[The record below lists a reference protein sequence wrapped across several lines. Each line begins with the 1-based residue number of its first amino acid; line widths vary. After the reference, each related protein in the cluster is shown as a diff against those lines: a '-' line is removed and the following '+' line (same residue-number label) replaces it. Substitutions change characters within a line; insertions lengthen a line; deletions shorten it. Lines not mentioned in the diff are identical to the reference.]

1 MPPDARH
8 ERRIVVS
15 TGIVSVY
22 ECRAAVAPSF
32 RIRSKR
38 PEPGAFRPISR
49 CECARNRPRNESR
62 IASRERCGE
71 PLHESSI
78 RKTSF
83 ADGNAGGLPKGVF
96 RGMRTVAR
104 TVGGARLGRRRQC
117 GKPGRKHRFTGV
129 RQGFCRSDE
138 GGGIRGQF
146 AGNFQG
152 FFRPTPLSGSPPSV
166 RSSKARP
173 SDPVRMKSQSVCEPQ
188 IGETG
193 SNLLLHN
200 SSACFSRSPLP
211 THPVPRRLPTCPA
224 EPLSLRSSAGA
235 SARGAWPY

>member
-22 ECRAAVAPSF
+22 ECRAAVAAVAPPPSESV
-32 RIRSKR
+32 RNGRN
-38 PEPGAFRPISR
+38 PERFAPYPGA
-49 CECARNRPRNESR
+49 
-62 IASRERCGE
+62 
-71 PLHESSI
+71 
-78 RKTSF
+78 
-83 ADGNAGGLPKGVF
+83 NAPETDP
-96 RGMRTVAR
+96 GMRAVSL
-104 TVGGARLGRRRQC
+104 LGSDAASVCMRVRSEKRVLPTGMPEGFRRVFSEGCEQLPERSLRGLSRQC

-129 RQGFCRSDE
+129 RQGAVVRTTGYS
-138 GGGIRGQF
+138 RTVRRQF
-146 AGNFQG
+146 LGL
-152 FFRPTPLSGSPPSV
+152 FRPTPLSGSPPSV

-200 SSACFSRSPLP
+200 SSACFSRSPFP

>member
-1 MPPDARH
+1 MNAAPRSPRSPP
-8 ERRIVVS
+8 
-15 TGIVSVY
+15 
-22 ECRAAVAPSF
+22 PSF

-38 PEPGAFRPISR
+38 PEPGAFRPVSR

-78 RKTSF
+78 RKTSS

-104 TVGGARLGRRRQC
+104 TVGGARLGGCPDSAANPAGNTVLPAC
-117 GKPGRKHRFTGV
+117 GRGSVV
-129 RQGFCRSDE
+129 RTK

>member
-83 ADGNAGGLPKGVF
+83 ADGNAGGLQRDANSCPN
-96 RGMRTVAR
+96 
-104 TVGGARLGRRRQC
+104 ARLGGCPDSAANPAGNTVLPACGRGLSFGRQ
-117 GKPGRKHRFTGV
+117 
-129 RQGFCRSDE
+129 
-138 GGGIRGQF
+138 GIRGQF

>member
-1 MPPDARH
+1 MN
-8 ERRIVVS
+8 
-15 TGIVSVY
+15 
-22 ECRAAVAPSF
+22 AAPRSPRSPPSF

-38 PEPGAFRPISR
+38 PEPGAFRPVSR

-62 IASRERCGE
+62 IVSRERCGE
-71 PLHESSI
+71 RLHESSI

-96 RGMRTVAR
+96 RGTRTVAR
-104 TVGGARLGRRRQC
+104 TVGGARLGGGNSAANPAGNTVLPACGRGSVVRTRGGYSRTVRRQFS
-117 GKPGRKHRFTGV
+117 GLLSTDAAF
-129 RQGFCRSDE
+129 GF
-138 GGGIRGQF
+138 
-146 AGNFQG
+146 A
-152 FFRPTPLSGSPPSV
+152 PSV

-235 SARGAWPY
+235 SARGAWSY

>member
-1 MPPDARH
+1 MN
-8 ERRIVVS
+8 
-15 TGIVSVY
+15 
-22 ECRAAVAPSF
+22 AAPRSPRSPPSF

-38 PEPGAFRPISR
+38 PEPGAFRPVSR

-71 PLHESSI
+71 RLHESSI

-104 TVGGARLGRRRQC
+104 TVGGARLGGGEQC

-138 GGGIRGQF
+138 GGGYSRTVRRQF
-146 AGNFQG
+146 SGLLSTDAAFG
-152 FFRPTPLSGSPPSV
+152 FAPSV

-235 SARGAWPY
+235 SARGAWSY

>member
-1 MPPDARH
+1 MNAAPRSPRSPP
-8 ERRIVVS
+8 
-15 TGIVSVY
+15 
-22 ECRAAVAPSF
+22 PSF

-38 PEPGAFRPISR
+38 PEPGAFRPVSR

-71 PLHESSI
+71 RLHESSI
-78 RKTSF
+78 RKTSS

-96 RGMRTVAR
+96 RGTRTVAR
-104 TVGGARLGRRRQC
+104 TVGGARLGGCPDSAANPAGNTVLPAC
-117 GKPGRKHRFTGV
+117 GRGSVV
-129 RQGFCRSDE
+129 RTK

>member
-22 ECRAAVAPSF
+22 ECRAAVAPPSF

-38 PEPGAFRPISR
+38 PEPGAFRPVSR

-138 GGGIRGQF
+138 GGGVF
-146 AGNFQG
+146 ADSSQAI
-152 FFRPTPLSGSPPSV
+152 FRASFDRRRFRVRPRPSVQARHGLPILSG
-166 RSSKARP
+166 
-173 SDPVRMKSQSVCEPQ
+173 
-188 IGETG
+188 
-193 SNLLLHN
+193 
-200 SSACFSRSPLP
+200 
-211 THPVPRRLPTCPA
+211 
-224 EPLSLRSSAGA
+224 
-235 SARGAWPY
+235 

>member
-1 MPPDARH
+1 MNAAPRSPP
-8 ERRIVVS
+8 
-15 TGIVSVY
+15 
-22 ECRAAVAPSF
+22 PSF

-38 PEPGAFRPISR
+38 PEPGAFRPVSR

-96 RGMRTVAR
+96 RGTRTVAR

-129 RQGFCRSDE
+129 RQGAVVRTTGYS
-138 GGGIRGQF
+138 RTVRRQF
-146 AGNFQG
+146 SGLLSTDAAFG
-152 FFRPTPLSGSPPSV
+152 F
-166 RSSKARP
+166 A
-173 SDPVRMKSQSVCEPQ
+173 PVRPFKQGTAFRSCPDEVAKRLRTSNRGNRLQSAAP
-188 IGETG
+188 
-193 SNLLLHN
+193 
-200 SSACFSRSPLP
+200 
-211 THPVPRRLPTCPA
+211 
-224 EPLSLRSSAGA
+224 
-235 SARGAWPY
+235 

>member
-1 MPPDARH
+1 MNAAPRSPPPSESVRNGRNP
-8 ERRIVVS
+8 ERF
-15 TGIVSVY
+15 
-22 ECRAAVAPSF
+22 APY
-32 RIRSKR
+32 
-38 PEPGAFRPISR
+38 PGANVP
-49 CECARNRPRNESR
+49 ETDP
-62 IASRERCGE
+62 
-71 PLHESSI
+71 
-78 RKTSF
+78 
-83 ADGNAGGLPKGVF
+83 
-96 RGMRTVAR
+96 GMRAVSL
-104 TVGGARLGRRRQC
+104 LGSDAASLCMRVRSEKRVLPTGMPEGFRRVFSEGCEQLPERSLRGLSRQC

>member
-1 MPPDARH
+1 MPRRGRRGRPPPPSESVRNGRNP
-8 ERRIVVS
+8 ERF
-15 TGIVSVY
+15 
-22 ECRAAVAPSF
+22 APY
-32 RIRSKR
+32 
-38 PEPGAFRPISR
+38 PGA
-49 CECARNRPRNESR
+49 
-62 IASRERCGE
+62 
-71 PLHESSI
+71 
-78 RKTSF
+78 
-83 ADGNAGGLPKGVF
+83 NAPETDP
-96 RGMRTVAR
+96 GMRAVSL
-104 TVGGARLGRRRQC
+104 LGSDAASVCMRVRSEKRVLPTGMPEGFRRVFSEGCEQLPERSLRGLSRQC